1 VTGDQRKRSDGLE
14 TIALISKFARK
25 EIDKV
30 GPVKFNLDRVLE
42 KSGVSR
48 SSVYHHFGSRDG
60 LIAAV
65 ETQRS
70 VEEQQ
75 GEMELMREF
84 ILAAKSSQQIFD
96 AIEFALTVAGDTQG
110 AQRRS
115 RRISSLTASQT
126 NPALALALHNAQLE
140 GSQHL
145 ADTLEAARANGL
157 IDPIAPLLGISYM
170 IQSLFV
176 GRILVDI
183 SEDKDID
190 AQWVSAT
197 MSTLRHLLNPQ

>member
-1 VTGDQRKRSDGLE
+1 MTSNQRKRSDGLE

-25 EIDKV
+25 ELDSV

-48 SSVYHHFGSRDG
+48 SSVYHHFGNRDG
-60 LIAAV
+60 LVAAV

-75 GEMELMREF
+75 AEMDLMREF
-84 ILAAKSSQQIFD
+84 ILSAQSSQQIFD
-96 AIEFALTVAGDTQG
+96 AIEFALTVAAERDG

-115 RRISSLTASQT
+115 RRISRLTASHT
-126 NPALALALHNAQLE
+126 NPALALAIHKAQVE

-145 ADTLEAARANGL
+145 ADTLEAARAKGL
-157 IDPIAPLLGISYM
+157 IAPIAPLLGISYV

-176 GRILVDI
+176 GRILVDVA
-183 SEDKDID
+183 EDKDID